1 MLRFARNDGRTRSPP
16 LRRNIPNPLAV
27 SCDIFKAIFEVHA
40 FGRSRLIF
48 GANAGPPFLRGS
60 DRPRSKPAAAVRAD
74 VIEFFGRAG
83 RTERAFIAANARI
96 L

>member
-1 MLRFARNDGRTRSPP
+1 MLRFARNDGRTCLSP

-48 GANAGPPFLRGS
+48 GANARPPFLRRA
-60 DRPRSKPAAAVRAD
+60 DRPRSKPAAAVRAHI
-74 VIEFFGRAG
+74 IEFFDRAG
-83 RTERAFIAANARI
+83 RTERAFIAANTRVC
-96 L
+96 